1 MKPMSA
7 SEVLKNSGFAHRNRF
22 DVLRPDYQAGNNAAN
37 FRDRTNSVKRKASG
51 DICVENQKK
60 SNVEFRP
67 VLAPQKLDSMERK
80 ITIMKGIGK
89 KLNEEAAKVK
99 LDPAME
105 SIIRCVC
112 EFVDVSVS
120 YHEDIVK
127 ACEIDVNCRT
137 DTAPREVAEPDQP
150 EQECEVFETYSQATK
165 KPPRVLVQANKPPA
179 KPAKDPKIQAF
190 QDAVKHA
197 ERSTLIFNLD
207 LGPKK
212 TLNEKT
218 ILTHATLALSAAA
231 AAVEG
236 KNSKTPSRD
245 SVVALDDVM
254 SVTQNVVLYGKVTR
268 PYENKSNPQDPKNKT
283 FFTMP
288 VRYEFKDKETRLEAE
303 TILRDTCKIDC
314 TTPYPANLRSC
325 IRQVVDHFRKD
336 YPEDY
341 IKVSVDTENLTL
353 KVSRKVK
360 GDGWYN
366 NKEPIPIPERAL
378 DIRSRFAPPDL
389 IMKNLPRRSTRS
401 TGSHHNDPVMDQQ
414 DGGSV

>member
-7 SEVLKNSGFAHRNRF
+7 SDALKNNGFAHKNRYE
-22 DVLRPDYQAGNNAAN
+22 VLRSDFSAGNNAAN

-51 DICVENQKK
+51 DIGAENQKK
-60 SNVEFRP
+60 SNVELRP
-67 VLAPQKLDSMERK
+67 MLAPQKLDSMERK
-80 ITIMKGIGK
+80 LTIMKGIGK

-105 SIIRCVC
+105 CIIRCVC

-120 YHEDIVK
+120 YHEEIVK
-127 ACEIDVNCRT
+127 SSVVDVNIPADAAPQ
-137 DTAPREVAEPDQP
+137 DTAEPD
-150 EQECEVFETYSQATK
+150 QECEVFETYSQATK
-165 KPPRVLVQANKPPA
+165 KPPRVLVQASKPQT

-190 QDAVKHA
+190 QDAIKHA

-207 LGPKK
+207 LGQKK
-212 TLNEKT
+212 ILNEKT
-218 ILTHATLALSAAA
+218 ILTNATLALSAAA

-236 KNSKTPSRD
+236 KNSKTPSRE

-268 PYENKSNPQDPKNKT
+268 PYENKSNSQDPKNKT

-378 DIRSRFAPPDL
+378 DIRARFAHPDL
-389 IMKNLPRRSTRS
+389 VMKNLPRRSSRS
-401 TGSHHNDPVMDQQ
+401 SGSQPADQAMEQQQ
-414 DGGSV
+414 DG